1 MSLVGADHR
10 SCPSSGCCRGESQQ
24 GLTWSRADEA
34 NHKLCWNY
42 LTPNYFS
49 SLKLVSPSP
58 GLLAGIL
65 GAVNVWVSV
74 CNRCIN
80 KTQQRNCY
88 RVATV
93 DRILWYRCW
102 MGRDII
108 SWWWFQLFFIF
119 TPTWRNN
126 LIWLYNIFQM
136 GWNQQLDLLKIIS
149 MKTVLVG
156 ERFFCRP
163 ALEKLT
169 APREQSQHVRAS
181 LASFGG
187 PVIPQE
193 LSIVAPLNA

>member
-1 MSLVGADHR
+1 MYTICISCDAQSTDNIHAVKSMVGADHR

-42 LTPNYFS
+42 LTPNFFS
-49 SLKLVSPSP
+49 SLKMVSPSP

-136 GWNQQLDLLKIIS
+136 GWNHQLCSHFIKNHLH
-149 MKTVLVG
+149 
-156 ERFFCRP
+156 ENRFGRWTIF
-163 ALEKLT
+163 L
-169 APREQSQHVRAS
+169 
-181 LASFGG
+181 
-187 PVIPQE
+187 
-193 LSIVAPLNA
+193 

>member
-1 MSLVGADHR
+1 MYTYIYIIYMYIHDMYLWWRTKYRQHPCREIVGADHR

-42 LTPNYFS
+42 LTPNFFS

-93 DRILWYRCW
+93 DRIRNWYQF
-102 MGRDII
+102 GREETSFLDGG
-108 SWWWFQLFFIF
+108 FNYFLFSPLF
-119 TPTWRNN
+119 
-126 LIWLYNIFQM
+126 
-136 GWNQQLDLLKIIS
+136 
-149 MKTVLVG
+149 G
-156 ERFFCRP
+156 EDSHFD
-163 ALEKLT
+163 
-169 APREQSQHVRAS
+169 
-181 LASFGG
+181 
-187 PVIPQE
+187 
-193 LSIVAPLNA
+193 